1 MVGSRVIL
9 SAVKHTC
16 TIHHQDGQ
24 CNVMMLVPQYDLL
37 ELNGLFTAHS
47 LTYWLYN
54 FDEHCY
60 IQTAINQ
67 GIDVLQGEGTGI
79 ADGRPQKKRKKKK
92 QLPGQLYDI
101 LFLLLFYFIYQVQ
114 IIPTPALTCVCTCTN
129 VRLIN
134 VSNTLDN
141 RNACENILRV
151 K

>member
-1 MVGSRVIL
+1 MAG
-9 SAVKHTC
+9 H
-16 TIHHQDGQ
+16 
-24 CNVMMLVPQYDLL
+24 
-37 ELNGLFTAHS
+37 
-47 LTYWLYN
+47 
-54 FDEHCY
+54 
-60 IQTAINQ
+60 
-67 GIDVLQGEGTGI
+67 
-79 ADGRPQKKRKKKK
+79 KKKKKK